1 MRPSICAVIALAVL
15 APLAGC
21 ESSPTAPTGPIVL
34 TLAPGQS
41 DSANGL
47 TLKFVGVTADTRC
60 PADVFCVQAGDA
72 FIKIE
77 TVWFGLRE
85 TAELQ
90 LADPAKRSMTRGNVK
105 VEFEVL
111 NPYPLQS
118 RGPIAPGDYRARFRV
133 TRV

>member
-1 MRPSICAVIALAVL
+1 MRPSIFAVIALAVL

-21 ESSPTAPTGPIVL
+21 DSSPTAPTGPVVL

-41 DSANGL
+41 DAALGL

-60 PADVFCVQAGDA
+60 PADVLCIQAGDA
-72 FIKIE
+72 TVRIE
-77 TVWFGLRE
+77 TVWFGARQV
-85 TAELQ
+85 AELQ
-90 LADPAKRSMTRGNVK
+90 LRDTSRRSTARGGYV
-105 VEFEVL
+105 VELEEL

-133 TRV
+133 TRR